1 MNIRI
6 STYGLLK
13 LLTALLLL
21 PMASAC
27 SLVTDDYDNIE
38 NQPEARYINLTIA
51 VSNGLDNM
59 TRAADDKPTAG
70 ENGDG
75 REAGFLRENAV
86 TGITLILY
94 QDVNGINGDPTTQL
108 DLVKYYRVER
118 MGTSLTVDGSN
129 LGNSKE
135 VEAYY
140 TTGNQK
146 LNEGEVN
153 FSKSYHAI
161 VIANADLRGKVSTL
175 GEVRNYKFNTL
186 YNGNE
191 TSSASDCTNF
201 IMSSEADY
209 TMNFQTTTPTT
220 FNDGLLY
227 TFENVLIERLAA
239 RIDFWAACSNGYKTS
254 TDNAAYNIPGYE
266 YDVEGTSDKFVV
278 TGIMPFNLNGADNTN
293 GGEFL
298 IKRLANE
305 VSESPTI
312 TYLADETGSNY
323 VIDPATWNKTSS
335 GYLTYFKNRLSKM
348 LEMYDVDNLANIS
361 SFSANTYY
369 KSVASLHS
377 AVTATGSDAGYLN
390 LTDGLLSG
398 ENVIITYPM
407 ENTLW
412 SASRLYNY
420 ATGIVIEGDYYTG
433 GSGTPEHRIYYGYM
447 RHEGTSSSAYS
458 AVQGADMSSIESVT
472 SANCMEFAIVR
483 NNIYRVYISGI
494 NATDGKIKIKI
505 EEKHWRHVDNPTI
518 YI

>member
-1 MNIRI
+1 MNIRT

-27 SLVTDDYDNIE
+27 SLVTDDIDIIDN
-38 NQPEARYINLTIA
+38 QSEARYINLTIA
-51 VSNGLDNM
+51 VGNGHDNS
-59 TRAADDKPTAG
+59 TRAEGDRPTAG

-75 REAGFLRENAV
+75 REVGFLRENAV
-86 TGITLILY
+86 SGITLILY
-94 QDVNGINGDPTTQL
+94 RDANGINGSADTPI
-108 DLVKYYRVER
+108 DLIKYYSVER
-118 MGTSLTVDGSN
+118 IGNPLSANGSN
-129 LGNSKE
+129 LGKSKV
-135 VEAYY
+135 VEAFY

-146 LNEGEVN
+146 LNKGEVD
-153 FSKSYHAI
+153 FSNSYHAI
-161 VIANADLRGKVSTL
+161 VIANEDLRGKVTTL
-175 GEVRNYKFNTL
+175 GQVRDYKFNSL
-186 YNGNE
+186 YLGSE
-191 TSSASDCTNF
+191 SSAASSCTHF
-201 IMSSEADY
+201 IMSSESDY
-209 TMNFQTTTPTT
+209 VMNFPSTTPTT

-227 TFENVLIERLAA
+227 SFEGLMIERLAA
-239 RIDFWAACSNGYKTS
+239 RIDFWAACSNGYKS
-254 TDNAAYNIPGYE
+254 TYATPGYE

-323 VIDPATWNKTSS
+323 VLDPATQRKTS
-335 GYLTYFKNRLSKM
+335 GYLTYFKNRLS
-348 LEMYDVDNLANIS
+348 EMPEKYEVDNLANIS

-390 LTDGLLSG
+390 LTDGSLSG

-412 SASRLYNY
+412 GASLLYNY
-420 ATGIVIEGDYYTG
+420 ATGIAIEGDYYTG

-458 AVQGADMSSIESVT
+458 AIQGAYMSSTESVT

-494 NATDGKIKIKI
+494 NAADGTIKIKI
-505 EEKHWRHVDNPTI
+505 EEKHWRHVDNPVI

>member
-1 MNIRI
+1 MNIRT

-21 PMASAC
+21 PIVSAC
-27 SLVTDDYDNIE
+27 SLVTDDIDNIE
-38 NQPEARYINLTIA
+38 NQSEASYINLTIA
-51 VSNGLDNM
+51 VSNGRDNM
-59 TRAADDKPTAG
+59 TRAEGDIPTAG

-94 QDVNGINGDPTTQL
+94 RDADGINGSNDTPI
-108 DLVKYYRVER
+108 DLIKYYSVER
-118 MGTSLTVDGSN
+118 IGTTLPANGSN
-129 LGNSKE
+129 LGKSKV

-146 LNEGEVN
+146 LNKGEID
-153 FSKSYHAI
+153 FSESYHAI
-161 VIANADLRGKVSTL
+161 VIANADLRGKVTTL
-175 GEVRNYKFNTL
+175 GQVRDYKFNSL
-186 YNGNE
+186 YSGSE
-191 TSSASDCTNF
+191 SSAASGCTNF
-201 IMSSEADY
+201 IMSSESDY
-209 TMNFQTTTPTT
+209 VMNFPSITPTT

-227 TFENVLIERLAA
+227 SFDNLLIERLAA

-254 TDNAAYNIPGYE
+254 SDNAAYITPGYE
-266 YDVEGTSDKFVV
+266 YSVKGTSDKFVV
-278 TGIMPFNLNGADNTN
+278 TGIMPFNLNAGNTSN

-298 IKRLANE
+298 IKRLADE
-305 VSESPTI
+305 VSASPTI

-323 VIDPATWNKTSS
+323 VMDPATSYKTE
-335 GYLTYFKNRLSKM
+335 GELTYFKNKLLDM
-348 LEMYDVDNLANIS
+348 GNLANVTSLS
-361 SFSANTYY
+361 SNAYY

-377 AVTATGSDAGYLN
+377 AVMATGSDTGYPT
-390 LTDGLLSG
+390 LTDGSLSG

-412 SASRLYNY
+412 GASLLYNY
-420 ATGIVIEGDYYTG
+420 ATGIAIEGDYYIG

-447 RHEGTSSSAYS
+447 RHQGISANAYPAMLGSAMSTTATSTSS
-458 AVQGADMSSIESVT
+458 
-472 SANCMEFAIVR
+472 NCMEYGIVR

-494 NATDGKIKIKI
+494 SATDGSLKIKI
-505 EEKHWRHVDNPTI
+505 EETKWRHVDNPTI